1 MHNGRSEVEQCVE
14 NKFLSWLRSTG
25 LAIYKDNFNRSGYD
39 DVDLLKMLDEGEEK
53 AMFEVLGIN
62 LQCAWP
68 WPCGQTSEMF
78 AEAAI
83 RCLPLGL
90 DRVRLSISVC
100 GEGSTTGKDAQSGI
114 LTSQ

>member
-1 MHNGRSEVEQCVE
+1 MTDQITCSMAAAEVEQCVE

-53 AMFEVLGIN
+53 AMFEV
-62 LQCAWP
+62 CAG
-68 WPCGQTSEMF
+68 PCGQTSEMF

-114 LTSQ
+114 STSQ